1 MRLKC
6 QHLAQG
12 ASPALNGRLFP
23 QSGTPAVLTRRAS
36 ASSVLQSV
44 LARLLEHTVGQNERR
59 EAPPQSGEAGNLFCG
74 QRPPAVPLAAYLA
87 RIFRYAN
94 CSPSCY
100 VFAFIYLERLMQVR
114 AAAGAARAR
123 NTFWL
128 QHPVENTAQRPL
140 LRRGCT
146 ASVSSTPELTC
157 LLPVS
162 LLQNDPKLRI
172 TALSVHR
179 LLITAVLVAA
189 KFLDDSYFN
198 NAYYAKVGGIS
209 LEEMNA
215 LELDFLLR
223 CDFRLH
229 VVPEAFDDVCERLAT
244 LLTPEDMEEGLPG
257 DPAVTGAPAPGGQ
270 AAGEGQSDRRAVA
283 FA

>member
-1 MRLKC
+1 VSTPR
-6 QHLAQG
+6 QG
-12 ASPALNGRLFP
+12 TSPALNGRTLP
-23 QSGTPAVLTRRAS
+23 PSGTPGVLTPLRCR
-36 ASSVLQSV
+36 LQSV

-59 EAPPQSGEAGNLFCG
+59 EAPAQSGEAGNLFCG

-114 AAAGAARAR
+114 AAASAAQASKHHFLR
-123 NTFWL
+123 
-128 QHPVENTAQRPL
+128 QHPGGEHTTA
-140 LRRGCT
+140 
-146 ASVSSTPELTC
+146 VSAPRAHRLFTQHTFPDSPVLP
-157 LLPVS
+157 LPV
-162 LLQNDPKLRI
+162 QNDPSLRI

-244 LLTPEDMEEGLPG
+244 LLTPEDMEEGLAG
-257 DPAVTGAPAPGGQ
+257 DPAVTGAPAQGVSQ
-270 AAGEGQSDRRAVA
+270 AAAEEQSDRRAVA